1 MSKKIL
7 LIEDH
12 PEMRHLI
19 ARSLRNLGY
28 DLLEAADGQTGI
40 RVALA
45 ENPDLVMLNL
55 SLPGLSGLD
64 VARKLKENFKTSH
77 IPIVACSGWQDE
89 KLVRESLEAGM
100 VDYLSKPFTA
110 KKLAAVIKRHVGSN
124 N

>member
-7 LIEDH
+7 IIEDH
-12 PEMRHLI
+12 PEMRLLI

-40 RVALA
+40 KVALA

-77 IPIVACSGWQDE
+77 IPIVACSGWQD
-89 KLVRESLEAGM
+89 KRMLRESLEAGM
-100 VDYLSKPFTA
+100 VDYLAKPFTA
-110 KKLAAVIKRHVGSN
+110 RKLAALIKRHVGSN